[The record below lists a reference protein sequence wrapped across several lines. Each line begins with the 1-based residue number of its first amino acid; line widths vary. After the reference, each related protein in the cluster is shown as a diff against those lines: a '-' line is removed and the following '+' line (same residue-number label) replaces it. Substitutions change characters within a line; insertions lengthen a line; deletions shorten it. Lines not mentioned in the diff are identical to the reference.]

1 MTITGLE
8 NNYYLSGNDIWI
20 GVGNFTEPV
29 SILEIT
35 AKNLTTGVLLPLF
48 RLSASPTNDF
58 NFNIS
63 QIIRALFPEPNHISN
78 NNLQNFQID
87 FKAIFTA
94 TETPDEVQSLIRFF
108 VRGGRNKNVNNEW
121 YLTSGTELIV
131 GRWLTWSGVTLPT
144 SAQRI
149 IGGAITSFT
158 APNPYKIL
166 RTNCSPVIVKFLNSL
181 GGYQYF
187 FFERIE
193 KKTKSNSGKIVD
205 RIATRLREDNFRQI
219 GNESVTGYEL
229 FTKTPEEI
237 QSVFTDL
244 VKSLEV
250 FIYNQTGEDNDAKWQ
265 RVILDDNDAVW
276 NNYDRVFTNSLS
288 VRLPINTTV
297 KL

>member
-8 NNYYLSGNDIWI
+8 NNYYLSGNDIWV
-20 GVGNFTEPV
+20 GVGTFTEPV
-29 SILEIT
+29 SVLEVT
-35 AKNLTTGVLLPLF
+35 AKNLTTGVLLPPF
-48 RLSASPTNDF
+48 MPSPSPTNVF
-58 NFNIS
+58 SFNIS
-63 QIIRALFPEPNHISN
+63 QIIRALFPEPNHLSN

-94 TETPDEVQSLIRFF
+94 EETPDEVQSLIKLF
-108 VRGGRNKNVNNEW
+108 VRGGRSKNINDEW

-131 GRWLTWSGVTLPT
+131 GKWILWQGVTLPGNP
-144 SAQRI
+144 QRLS
-149 IGGAITSFT
+149 GGAIISTT
-158 APNPYKIL
+158 TTNTYTIL
-166 RTNCSPVIVKFLNSL
+166 RTNCNPVIVKFLNSL

-193 KKTKSNSGKIVD
+193 IKTKSNSGKIID
-205 RIATRLREDNFRQI
+205 KTTTRLRQDNFRQI
-219 GNESVTGYEL
+219 ENESVTGYEL

-265 RVILDDNDAVW
+265 RVILEDNDAVW
-276 NNYDRVFTNSLS
+276 NNYDRVFANSLS